1 MTSALFVVSPTSKV
15 LIEALDVTFSEPLLL
30 LPVLFAG
37 VGVLDALI
45 STEADTLDVDL
56 VVATGADT
64 LDVDLV
70 VGTEAGTLDTDL
82 VVSTEAGTLDVDL
95 VVATGADTLDTDVVS
110 TGADTLDVDPVVS
123 TEAGLLDID
132 GVISTEVDTLEI
144 DPDTVVSTEVGSSSA
159 KTVPP
164 AVPKMAKTVALAIT
178 QCFLDLYI
186 FFFINNLTI
195 LLFLL
200 S

>member
-45 STEADTLDVDL
+45 STE
-56 VVATGADT
+56 ADT

-178 QCFLDLYI
+178 QFFLDLYI